1 MEDWESVV
9 AYERQG
15 RVACVTL
22 ARPEAGNAINELV
35 HRGLTAALTQADA
48 DPDVW
53 VVLLGGSGPDFCR
66 GLDWA
71 DPASEALRPPR
82 RARRAFM
89 GEYYEYAEHMRQWWT
104 WLWEYTKP
112 IVVRLQGDA
121 VGWGSDLA
129 LVAGTVVAGQSARI
143 GDPSIRMGLV
153 TQNPLWSWRLGP
165 RRAREYLMLGTMLD
179 APAAQQLGLITMVVP
194 DDALAAEALTA
205 AQTIAH
211 QGGIVGWDGRWL
223 SKRGF
228 GQATH
233 EARGVNAAWV
243 SSGAYSALAAIQR
256 RGLQPGEFD
265 FEARREEAGAA
276 AAFAEMDAYYA
287 SPLPPLPGG

>member
-9 AYERQG
+9 TYERRE

-22 ARPEAGNAINELV
+22 NRPDAGNAVNELL
-35 HRGLTAALTQADA
+35 HRGLTAALMRADA
-48 DPDVW
+48 DPEVW
-53 VVLLGGSGPDFCR
+53 VVLLGGNGPHFCR

-71 DPASEALRPPR
+71 DPAAEALRPPR

-89 GEYYEYAEHMRQWWT
+89 GEYYEYAESMRTWWM

-112 IVVRLQGDA
+112 IVARLQGE
-121 VGWGSDLA
+121 VSGWGADLA
-129 LVAGTVVAGQSARI
+129 LVAGTVIAAESARI

-153 TQNPLWSWRLGP
+153 TQNPLWNWRLGP
-165 RRAREYLMLGTMLD
+165 RRARECLMLGTMLD
-179 APAAQQLGLITMVVP
+179 APTAQRLGLVTKVVP
-194 DDALAAEALTA
+194 ASALEEDAFTA

-233 EARGVNAAWV
+233 EARGLNAAWI

-265 FEARREEAGAA
+265 FEARREAAGAA
-276 AAFAEMDAYYA
+276 AAMAEMDAYYDA
-287 SPLPPLPGG
+287 PPTAAQGG